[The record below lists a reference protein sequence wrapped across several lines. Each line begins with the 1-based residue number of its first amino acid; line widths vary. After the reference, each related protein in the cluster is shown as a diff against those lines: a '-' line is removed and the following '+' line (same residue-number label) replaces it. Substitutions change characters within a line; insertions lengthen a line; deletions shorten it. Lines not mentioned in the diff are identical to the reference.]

1 MMKRPS
7 SQQVVRCL
15 LMAAAAIAVFAMT
28 RPSEEVAS
36 ATVRQEREPS
46 RATRRAGT
54 ALPAST
60 AAYLTWLAHRTSDA
74 KDAPALFATHTWFVP
89 PPPPPPAP
97 PPALPPAPT
106 APALPFALL
115 GTFAAQGDEQ
125 TYFLA
130 RGDRIFDVKLGAT
143 FDNDYQLVDA
153 NQANLTI
160 LYKPMN
166 ARQTLALGGIP

>member
-7 SQQVVRCL
+7 SQQVVRYV
-15 LMAAAAIAVFAMT
+15 LMAAAGIAVFAMT
-28 RPSEEVAS
+28 RPSEEIAS

-46 RATRRAGT
+46 RAAGRSGT
-54 ALPAST
+54 ALPAGT

-74 KDAPALFATHTWFVP
+74 KDSPALFATHTWFVP
-89 PPPPPPAP
+89 PPPAPPPPPPAP
-97 PPALPPAPT
+97 PLPPSAPT
-106 APALPFALL
+106 LPFALL

-130 RGDRIFDVKLGAT
+130 RGDLIFDVKLGAT
-143 FDNDYQLVDA
+143 FDNDYQLLDA
-153 NQANLTI
+153 NEANLTI

-166 ARQTLALGGIP
+166 ARQTLALRGIP

>member
-1 MMKRPS
+1 MKRPT
-7 SQQVVRCL
+7 SQQVVRSVL
-15 LMAAAAIAVFAMT
+15 IAAAAIAVFAMT

-36 ATVRQEREPS
+36 ATVRQESEPS
-46 RATRRAGT
+46 RAARRSGT
-54 ALPAST
+54 ALPAGT

-74 KDAPALFATHTWFVP
+74 KDAPALFATHTWFAP
-89 PPPPPPAP
+89 PPPLQPPPPPAP
-97 PPALPPAPT
+97 PPPPSAPT
-106 APALPFALL
+106 LPFALL

-153 NQANLTI
+153 NEANLTI

-166 ARQTLALGGIP
+166 ARQTLALGGSP